1 MGSRSMGGTLAP
13 LGSMLEVPQA
23 AHHLVQF
30 YGRDHQALI
39 RNVGRFLRAGL
50 RRGDGLL
57 AVATLEHSCGFAFEL
72 RSEPRYQQAV
82 GQGRLLLLDAQLTLG
97 QCLAD
102 GGLSWDRFVATVG
115 SALEELRSRVRGATI
130 RIFGGM
136 VGLLWAAGRVD
147 AAVQLEEFWN
157 RLMEGQQASLFCA
170 YPIDLFRAN
179 GRTQGIDRLVCT
191 HSHLVPANGDRE
203 AALQRAMSEVLPGT
217 GLDSDDLGR
226 PQNGPA
232 PVIMARAEAIALQI
246 RREFPAQADQILS
259 LADLYCHSQG

>member
-1 MGSRSMGGTLAP
+1 MGSRLMGSTVAP
-13 LGSMLEVPQA
+13 LGSMLEGPEP

-57 AVATLEHSCGFAFEL
+57 AVGTLEHSCGFAFEL
-72 RSEPRYQQAV
+72 RSQPRYQQAV
-82 GQGRLLLLDAQLTLG
+82 GQGRLLFLDAQLTLG

-102 GGLSWDRFVATVG
+102 GVLSWNRFIATVG
-115 SALEELRSRVRGATI
+115 SALEELRSRVRGPI
-130 RIFGGM
+130 RIFGEM
-136 VGLLWAAGRVD
+136 VGLLWVAGRVD

-157 RLMEGQQASLFCA
+157 RLLEGQQASLFCA

-179 GRTQGIDRLVCT
+179 GQTQGIDRLVCT

-203 AALQRAMSEVLPGT
+203 AALQRAMSQVLPGT
-217 GLDSDDLGR
+217 GLDSDELGTAR
-226 PQNGPA
+226 NGHA
-232 PVIMARAEAIALQI
+232 PVIMARAEATVMRI
-246 RREFPAQADQILS
+246 RREFPLQADQILS
-259 LADLYCHSQG
+259 LAELYCHSQG